1 MTRLQ
6 IVSGGDSK
14 YFELLDELAC
24 SIKALSLDT
33 EVNLAFLDGGLKEEQ
48 KKYFEKNSVQV
59 LDPGWCSEVAEKRSR
74 GRNFLKINVA
84 KLHLDKIFPKADT
97 ILWVDGDTWF
107 QTSKAIDYFVSV
119 AAKNKLGIVSQS
131 SRNNIDTIIYKN
143 WFGRLVELRNI
154 LYKNAI
160 RSNLPKN
167 LINILKAKSTLNAGA
182 YALKKDAPHWE
193 RFRYWQQRILKKG
206 RVFTSDQLSM
216 GLTIYHDLLPFEPLP
231 DICNYFGKLRW
242 NASIN
247 KFVDFYVPNDPISII
262 HLAAQDKIRE
272 NKNLEHKLL
281 DMNDTT
287 VSKKIRF
294 QK

>member
-24 SIKALSLDT
+24 SIKALNLDN
-33 EVNLAFLDGGLKEEQ
+33 EINLTFLDGGLKEEQ
-48 KKYFEKNSVQV
+48 RKYFEKNSVQV
-59 LDPGWCSEVAEKRSR
+59 LDPGWCCEVAEKRSR

-84 KLHLDKIFPKADT
+84 KLHLDKIFPKAGT

-193 RFRYWQQRILKKG
+193 RFRYWQERVLKKG

-216 GLTIYHDLLPFEPLP
+216 GLTIYHDALPFEPLP

-262 HLAAQDKIRE
+262 HLAAQDEIRE

-281 DMNDTT
+281 DMNDTI

>member
-24 SIKALSLDT
+24 SIKALNLDN
-33 EVNLAFLDGGLKEEQ
+33 EINLTFLDGGLKEEQ
-48 KKYFEKNSVQV
+48 RKYFEKNSVQV
-59 LDPGWCSEVAEKRSR
+59 LDPGWCCEVAEKRSR

-84 KLHLDKIFPKADT
+84 KLHLDKIFPKAGT

-193 RFRYWQQRILKKG
+193 RFRYWQERVLKKG

-216 GLTIYHDLLPFEPLP
+216 GLTIYHDALPFEPLP

-262 HLAAQDKIRE
+262 HLAAQDEIRE

>member
-33 EVNLAFLDGGLKEEQ
+33 EINLTFLDGGLKEEQ

-59 LDPGWCSEVAEKRSR
+59 LDPGWCSDVAEKRSR

-107 QTSKAIDYFVSV
+107 QTSKAINYFVSV

-154 LYKNAI
+154 LYKC
-160 RSNLPKN
+160 
-167 LINILKAKSTLNAGA
+167 LN
-182 YALKKDAPHWE
+182 LKK
-193 RFRYWQQRILKKG
+193 
-206 RVFTSDQLSM
+206 
-216 GLTIYHDLLPFEPLP
+216 
-231 DICNYFGKLRW
+231 
-242 NASIN
+242 
-247 KFVDFYVPNDPISII
+247 
-262 HLAAQDKIRE
+262 
-272 NKNLEHKLL
+272 
-281 DMNDTT
+281 
-287 VSKKIRF
+287 
-294 QK
+294 

>member
-1 MTRLQ
+1 MTRLH

-24 SIKALSLDT
+24 SIKALNLDT
-33 EVNLAFLDGGLKEEQ
+33 EINVTFLDGGLKEEQ
-48 KKYFEKNSVQV
+48 KKYFEKNSVQI
-59 LDPGWCSEVAEKRSR
+59 LDPGWCSELAKRRSR
-74 GRNFLKINVA
+74 GRNYLKINVA
-84 KLHLDKIFPKADT
+84 KLHLDKLFPTADT

-119 AAKNKLGIVSQS
+119 AEKNKLGIVSQS

-160 RSNLPKN
+160 RSNLSKN

-216 GLTIYHDLLPFEPLP
+216 GLAVYHDAMPFEPLP

-272 NKNLEHKLL
+272 NKYLEHELL
-281 DMNDTT
+281 DMNDNT

>member
-24 SIKALSLDT
+24 SIKALNLDT
-33 EVNLAFLDGGLKEEQ
+33 EINITFLDGGLKEEQ
-48 KKYFEKNSVQV
+48 RKYFEKNSVQV
-59 LDPGWCSEVAEKRSR
+59 LDPGWCCEVAEKRSR

-84 KLHLDKIFPKADT
+84 KLHLDKIFPKAGT

-193 RFRYWQQRILKKG
+193 RFRYWQERVLKKG

-216 GLTIYHDLLPFEPLP
+216 GLTIYHDALPFEPLP

-262 HLAAQDKIRE
+262 HLAAQDEIRE

-281 DMNDTT
+281 DMNDTI

>member
-1 MTRLQ
+1 MTRLH

-24 SIKALSLDT
+24 SIKALNLDT
-33 EVNLAFLDGGLKEEQ
+33 EINVTFLDGGLKEEQ
-48 KKYFEKNSVQV
+48 KKYFEKNSVQI
-59 LDPGWCSEVAEKRSR
+59 LDPGWCSELAKRRSR
-74 GRNFLKINVA
+74 GRNYLKINVA
-84 KLHLDKIFPKADT
+84 KLHLDKLFPTADT

-119 AAKNKLGIVSQS
+119 AEKNKLGIVSQS

-160 RSNLPKN
+160 RSNLSKN

-216 GLTIYHDLLPFEPLP
+216 GLAVYHDAMPYEPLP
-231 DICNYFGKLRW
+231 DICNYFGRLRW

-272 NKNLEHKLL
+272 NKYLEHELL
-281 DMNDTT
+281 DMNDNT